1 MSKKLPIWLLL
12 PSLSIFAFGLT
23 GFGVQKN
30 TSKTNTSKQPEE
42 LTVIVSGGAR
52 GHMSPCGCTKPMS
65 GGLKRLATVVRQY
78 QSRGKTLWID
88 AGDVTETPVRQ
99 SQIKFETYAEFLK
112 QFGADAFFYTK
123 RDQSLGESGIL
134 AGKNLASIPWIAS
147 LPTSSLLQVDTT
159 IKGIKISSKP
169 TDTATIRWVD
179 GDLDEAKATSSAPLI
194 IYAADGTPSVTG
206 SYATPGSHL
215 RGVIIARFKGQKL
228 LQVSALPLVASIS
241 EDEKATKIYNSYLKR
256 VRQENLV
263 ARMEKSSNQE
273 FVGSKKCISCHESAG
288 KIHQSSAHSHAFET
302 LKRDLSDADPD
313 CVSCHVVGIES
324 SNGFLRNPDKLSE
337 VGCESCHSSEKIS
350 SSSHTLDPKRNVLGK
365 VSPKTC
371 QSCHTSTTSPGF
383 NFLTYWSKIKH

>member
-1 MSKKLPIWLLL
+1 
-12 PSLSIFAFGLT
+12 
-23 GFGVQKN
+23 
-30 TSKTNTSKQPEE
+30 
-42 LTVIVSGGAR
+42 
-52 GHMSPCGCTKPMS
+52 MS

-78 QSRGKTLWID
+78 QSRGNTLWID

-123 RDQSLGESGIL
+123 RDQSLGEGGIL

-147 LPTSSLLQVDTT
+147 IPTSDLLQVDTT

-263 ARMEKSSNQE
+263 ARKEKSSNQE

-313 CVSCHVVGIES
+313 CVNCHVVGIES
-324 SNGFLRNPDKLSE
+324 SNGFPRNPDKLSE

-350 SSSHTLDPKRNVLGK
+350 SSSHALDPKRNVLGK